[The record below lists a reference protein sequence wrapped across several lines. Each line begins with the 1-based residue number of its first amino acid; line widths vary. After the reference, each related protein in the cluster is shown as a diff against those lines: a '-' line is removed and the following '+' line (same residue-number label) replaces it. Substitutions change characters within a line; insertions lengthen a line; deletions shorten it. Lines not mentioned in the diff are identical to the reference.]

1 MKDLIWAF
9 LERVFPRIASALVML
24 GMTFFISPSTVG
36 IYALAILVVTFF
48 QSATDAAIRQIAVP
62 ALRTEIGRDFL
73 ARYSKRTPIVGA
85 LFTALPLAAIYIT
98 LPADTK
104 AEFIPVF
111 IFVLIPTVTAR
122 RVTTIAYHQKCG
134 NWKALAKFQLI
145 AALLSFL
152 VSVPVLL
159 ITHSLL
165 APALQLFITEL
176 GFTILSRR
184 ALAECDVK
192 EDSQGESEIVQETHN
207 PHREFVHLSL
217 YSMVAWIQTQADRVI
232 MGPLAGAARLGEYTV
247 ATSIA
252 RSAGDAISTS
262 TANVLRPR
270 LFNRGDSEAAT
281 VRSGADAILLKSTPI
296 AAAAT
301 ATTIAGIE
309 LVLRPL
315 LDNEW
320 DSSLDAAIILSLTT
334 GPTLF
339 AWCMTV
345 ILIAA
350 KRIRWAAPIKMIGAL
365 CALPIAFAA
374 VQSIQYAATLAV
386 VREVLVLGLL
396 TLVARRYTPWISL
409 CMMLGLYTTLTTI
422 VALLLGT

>member
-9 LERVFPRIASALVML
+9 LERVFPRMASALVML
-24 GMTFFISPSTVG
+24 GMTFFISPSVVG
-36 IYALAILVVTFF
+36 VYALAILVVTFF
-48 QSATDAAIRQIAVP
+48 QSASDAAIRQIAVP
-62 ALRTEIGRDFL
+62 ALRTDTGRKFL
-73 ARYSKRTPIVGA
+73 VRYSQRTPIIGG
-85 LFTALPLAAIYIT
+85 LFTAVLLGTIYTT
-98 LPADTK
+98 LPPETRTA
-104 AEFIPVF
+104 FIPVI
-111 IFVLIPTVTAR
+111 IFVLIPAITAR
-122 RVTTIAYHQKCG
+122 RVTAIAHHQKLG
-134 NWKALAKFQLI
+134 NWKALARFQLT

-159 ITHSLL
+159 LTHSLL

-184 ALAECDVK
+184 ALTEHSVE
-192 EDSQGESEIVQETHN
+192 EDSQSETDAIQETQD
-207 PHREFVHLSL
+207 PGREFMHLSL
-217 YSMVAWIQTQADRVI
+217 YSIVAWVQTQADRVI
-232 MGPLAGAARLGEYTV
+232 MGPLAGTARLGEYTV

-270 LFNRGDSEAAT
+270 IFKNGDTRAET
-281 VRSGADAILLKSTPI
+281 VRAGADSVLMKATPI

-301 ATTIAGIE
+301 AATIAGVE
-309 LVLRPL
+309 FVLRPFL
-315 LDNEW
+315 ASEW

-365 CALPIAFAA
+365 CAIPIAFAA
-374 VQSIQYAATLAV
+374 VQSIQYAASLAV

-396 TLVARRYTPWISL
+396 TLVARRYTPWVSFCL
-409 CMMLGLYTTLTTI
+409 MLGIYAMLA
-422 VALLLGT
+422 VVAALLLGH

>member
-9 LERVFPRIASALVML
+9 LERVFPRMASALVML
-24 GMTFFISPSTVG
+24 GMTFFISPSIVG

-48 QSATDAAIRQIAVP
+48 QSASDAAIRQIAVP
-62 ALRTEIGRDFL
+62 ALQTDTGREFL
-73 ARYSKRTPIVGA
+73 DRYSKST
-85 LFTALPLAAIYIT
+85 PLAGGVFITILLGAIYLT
-98 LPADTK
+98 LSPETRT
-104 AEFIPVF
+104 EFIPVF
-111 IFVLIPTVTAR
+111 VFVLIPAVTAR
-122 RVTTIAYHQKCG
+122 RVTAIAYHQKNG
-134 NWKALAKFQLI
+134 NWKALARFQLT

-152 VSVPVLL
+152 VSVPVLI

-176 GFTILSRR
+176 GFTILSHR
-184 ALAECDVK
+184 ALTARDVE
-192 EDSQGESEIVQETHN
+192 EDQQSEPELIQEAHN
-207 PHREFVHLSL
+207 PRREFMHLSL
-217 YSMVAWIQTQADRVI
+217 YSIVAWIQTQADRVI
-232 MGPLAGAARLGEYTV
+232 MGPLAGTARLGEYTV

-270 LFNRGDSEAAT
+270 IFNKGDTEAEA
-281 VRSGADAILLKSTPI
+281 VRSGADGVLTKATPI

-301 ATTIAGIE
+301 AATIVGIE

-320 DSSLDAAIILSLTT
+320 DSSLDAAMILSLTT

-365 CALPIAFAA
+365 CAIPIAFAA
-374 VQSIQYAATLAV
+374 VQSIQYAASLAV
-386 VREVLVLGLL
+386 IREVLVLGLL
-396 TLVARRYTPWISL
+396 TFVARRYTPWISL
-409 CMMLGLYTTLTTI
+409 CMMFGLYTTMTII
-422 VALLLGT
+422 VAILLDT